1 MRAVAVLLLAAALAA
16 CGGGDDDEADI
27 DAGLTEAR
35 AAEAVEAVQLD
46 AGDLGDG
53 WDSTEVDAEDPVA
66 MCIGTTITRALDDA
80 TLAASELVHLERD
93 GEQRFESTRVSVR
106 TIAVDDG
113 AVLDDVVA
121 VIIDPAFADCVAPRF
136 EGLVSDGRSE
146 LTLQV
151 GDVEVEEG
159 YLPLDGVRS
168 SSVAIPF
175 HAEAPGF
182 DFDAELG
189 VVAVARDQLLSLL
202 LTIEL
207 SDSVDGEDVARWA
220 ALLADRQRVAQ
231 SSR

>member
-1 MRAVAVLLLAAALAA
+1 MRTVATALLVAALAA
-16 CGGGDDDEADI
+16 CGGGDDDDDVDTGFTPE
-27 DAGLTEAR
+27 R
-35 AAEAVEAVQLD
+35 AAVAVDKVQLG

-53 WDSTEVDAEDPVA
+53 WDSTSVDVDDPVA

-80 TLAASELVHLERD
+80 TMAASDLVHLERG
-93 GEQRFESTRVSVR
+93 GEQSFESTRVSMR

-113 AVLDDVVA
+113 EVLDDVVE
-121 VIIDPAFADCVAPRF
+121 VIADPAFADCLAPRF
-136 EGLVSDGRSE
+136 EGLVSTGDSE

-151 GDVEVEEG
+151 GDVVVDEH

-182 DFDAELG
+182 DFAAELG
-189 VVAVARDQLLSLL
+189 VVSVARDQLLSLL

-207 SDSVDGEDVARWA
+207 GDSVDGEDVARWA
-220 ALLADRQRVAQ
+220 SLLADRQRIAQ